1 MMESAAT
8 VRADKFLW
16 VVRLYKTRTLAA
28 EACEKGVIKMGGQS
42 VKPSRMVKPG
52 DVFTLR
58 RPPVLYTYRVI
69 TVGSGRLPAAR
80 VGEYLENLTPPEE
93 LDKLKMITLESFAV
107 RERGAGR
114 PTKRERR
121 DLDRLR
127 DEI

>member
-1 MMESAAT
+1 MESAAA

-16 VVRLYKTRTLAA
+16 VVRLFKTRTLAA
-28 EACEKGVIKMGGQS
+28 EACEKGIVKMNGQS
-42 VKPSRMVKPG
+42 VKPSRMMKAG
-52 DVFTLR
+52 DLFTLR
-58 RPPVLYTYRVI
+58 RPPVLYTYRI
-69 TVGSGRLPAAR
+69 LAVGSGRLPAVK

-93 LDKLKMITLESFAV
+93 LDKLTMRSLEAFAV
-107 RERGAGR
+107 RDRGAGR